1 MQLGESRLQARQGL
15 DGEVLGQRGVTR
27 DELPGCQL
35 ADVPQCWV
43 SWRAGAGASRLIS
56 LASQHDLAGGAAGL
70 EELVGLG
77 RLGQGQRR
85 LEMDA
90 ELPGIDQS
98 G

>member
-1 MQLGESRLQARQGL
+1 MPLRLG
-15 DGEVLGQRGVTR
+15 GQ
-27 DELPGCQL
+27 D
-35 ADVPQCWV
+35 
-43 SWRAGAGASRLIS
+43 
-56 LASQHDLAGGAAGL
+56 DLAGGAAGL

-98 G
+98 GRRW